1 MLRWRLL
8 LGVVFSA
15 GLLGLCWL
23 DARAHTPGAWL
34 LPLAVVV
41 SLLATQELSSMM
53 VARWP
58 VPLGLAVYGGNAAI
72 IAATWAP
79 RLSGGALYDHWTWP
93 ALTLTASLMAVT
105 FLEVVR
111 YREPARQ
118 TERLAASTLA
128 LVYVGWL
135 LAFVV
140 QLRFAGPDSAWGLA
154 ALASLLIVVKFCD
167 IGAYTVG
174 RLIGRHKMAPHLSP
188 GKTIEGGIGGLLF
201 AIFGAWLSLCV
212 LGPRIAGSSLPS
224 FEAWQWLGYG
234 FTVGIAGMLGDLAES
249 LLKRDLGRKDSSDW
263 MPGFGGVLDLLDSVL
278 IGAPVAYAWWTFA
291 L

>member
-1 MLRWRLL
+1 MA
-8 LGVVFSA
+8 FSA
-15 GLLGLCWL
+15 ALLALCWL
-23 DARAHTPGAWL
+23 DAHARTPGVWL
-34 LPLAVVV
+34 LPVAVLVA
-41 SLLATQELSSMM
+41 LLATQELSSMM

-58 VPLGLAVYGGNAAI
+58 VPLSLMVYGGNAAI

-79 RLSGGALYDHWTWP
+79 RLWSDTAHDGWTWP
-93 ALTLTASLMAVT
+93 ALALAAALVAVVL
-105 FLEVVR
+105 LEVVR

-118 TERLAASTLA
+118 TERLAAATLA
-128 LVYVGWL
+128 LVYIGWL

-154 ALASLLIVVKFCD
+154 ALASLLVVVKFCD

-188 GKTIEGGIGGLLF
+188 GKTIEGGAGGLLF
-201 AIFGAWLSLCV
+201 AVFGAWLSLCV
-212 LGPRIAGSSLPS
+212 LWPRIATAQTLQ
-224 FEAWQWLGYG
+224 AWQWLGFG
-234 FTVGIAGMLGDLAES
+234 LTVGAAGMLGDLAES

-278 IGAPVAYAWWTFA
+278 VGAPVAYVWWTYGW
-291 L
+291 